1 MAKTS
6 KKKGKVSKAK
16 TTNERKTKTK
26 KTTSKRKTK
35 TVVTIETMSPT
46 RTRTKKTT
54 RKRKPN
60 TKKTTSSRAKTT
72 RKRKPNTKKT
82 TSPPKKSNEIKVSKA
97 LTDNFIALQKV
108 MVNLSTKFDNLSNQI
123 SKLLELF
130 EISAKS
136 LARKDFEGDKEN
148 KDIKAVLEKLDNVSQ
163 QAGLIG
169 KGLALIHEVGSEK
182 EQPIMSPQRQPPIPA
197 RKPVSGMPGY
207 QRSIA
212 SRDSEPRTPRPMTK
226 EI

>member
-1 MAKTS
+1 MVKIS
-6 KKKGKVSKAK
+6 KKKKAVSK
-16 TTNERKTKTK
+16 TKSTH
-26 KTTSKRKTK
+26 KRK
-35 TVVTIETMSPT
+35 
-46 RTRTKKTT
+46 TRTKKTT
-54 RKRKPN
+54 
-60 TKKTTSSRAKTT
+60 SS
-72 RKRKPNTKKT
+72 
-82 TSPPKKSNEIKVSKA
+82 SKKSKEIKIDKA
-97 LTDNFIALQKV
+97 LTDNFIALQKI

-148 KDIKAVLEKLDNVSQ
+148 KDIKTVLGKLDNISQ

-169 KGLALIHEVGSEK
+169 KGLALIHETSSEK
-182 EQPIMSPQRQPPIPA
+182 EQPVMPSQRKEPAIPA
-197 RKPVSGMPGY
+197 RPIPLKKPAPGMQGY

-212 SRDSEPRTPRPMTK
+212 SKDSEARTSGSMTK

>member
-1 MAKTS
+1 MVKTS
-6 KKKGKVSKAK
+6 KKKGKVSKA
-16 TTNERKTKTK
+16 

-35 TVVTIETMSPT
+35 TVVTIETISPT
-46 RTRTKKTT
+46 RTKTKKTT
-54 RKRKPN
+54 RKRK
-60 TKKTTSSRAKTT
+60 T
-72 RKRKPNTKKT
+72 RTKKT
-82 TSPPKKSNEIKVSKA
+82 TSPSKKRDEIKISKA
-97 LTDNFIALQKV
+97 LTDNFIALQKI
-108 MVNLSTKFDNLSNQI
+108 MVNVSIKFDNLSNQI